1 MKKIIITI
9 DASKLKD
16 PITEEEVMDTILD
29 RIDDATDYGYWS
41 ELLWNGDYGEE
52 YEENEDEE
60 IPCSVSEAVT
70 IIEV

>member
-29 RIDDATDYGYWS
+29 RIDDATDYGY
-41 ELLWNGDYGEE
+41 
-52 YEENEDEE
+52 
-60 IPCSVSEAVT
+60 
-70 IIEV
+70 